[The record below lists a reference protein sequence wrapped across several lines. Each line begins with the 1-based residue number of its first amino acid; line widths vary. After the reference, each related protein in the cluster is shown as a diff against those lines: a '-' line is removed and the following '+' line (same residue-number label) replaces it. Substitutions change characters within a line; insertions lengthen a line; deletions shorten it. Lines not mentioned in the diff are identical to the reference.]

1 MLLHGIFD
9 VVILGFLVVS
19 KRVPSLEQFVA
30 YVTLDAA
37 MLDMAGLHVVNY
49 VALQQRRLA
58 AQRQTQTYKIS
69 HPLKP
74 KNWICDNKNV

>member
-49 VALQQRRLA
+49 VALQHRRLA
-58 AQRQTQTYKIS
+58 AQRQTQTYKIDLS
-69 HPLKP
+69 PSETQKL
-74 KNWICDNKNV
+74 DM